1 MRVILT
7 FLLFLPIS
15 CFAEVL
21 TIDFVKVLNGNDEE
35 AVFYYEN
42 NWKRHRI
49 EATKRG
55 YISSYELLVRTSDEG
70 HADILLITRY
80 ATEQE
85 YNNREENFREV
96 MQSTGGDGPLLMT
109 DMPPSE
115 FRQVVDT
122 GVFTND

>member
-1 MRVILT
+1 MRIIFT
-7 FLLFLPIS
+7 FLVFLPTS

-35 AVFYYEN
+35 AVFYYEH

-49 EATKRG
+49 EAAKRG
-55 YISSYELLVRTSDEG
+55 YISSYELLVRTSGEG
-70 HADILLITRY
+70 PAGILLITRY
-80 ATEQE
+80 ASEQD
-85 YNNREENFREV
+85 YDNREKNFRVV
-96 MQSTGGDGPLLMT
+96 MQSTSGDGPLLMT

-115 FRQVVDT
+115 FREVVDT